1 MHARVLTYIAM
12 RWFLALW
19 CGLGTVQ
26 EFLSAVNNKDV
37 NEPVALDKA
46 KQRLQQLEGKVDRV
60 ELSQKDMMAQV
71 QKHGADLTTAW
82 KRSERVKSLKI
93 SIQVQPLTRVVCGV
107 ACRRHVVPPPHL
119 TTAGVCLWWHGLQCA
134 KLLVESS
141 TPHFYPCIF
150 VYVTDVMDKFGDL
163 VYRRILK

>member
-1 MHARVLTYIAM
+1 M
-12 RWFLALW
+12 
-19 CGLGTVQ
+19 Q

-93 SIQVQPLTRVVCGV
+93 SIQVQPLSRVVCCV
-107 ACRRHVVPPPHL
+107 ACRRHVVPPPPHL
-119 TTAGVCLWWHGLQCA
+119 TTAGGFACG
-134 KLLVESS
+134 LLVVAWPSVCQTAS
-141 TPHFYPCIF
+141 
-150 VYVTDVMDKFGDL
+150 
-163 VYRRILK
+163 

>member
-1 MHARVLTYIAM
+1 MHALVLTYIAM

-93 SIQVQPLTRVVCGV
+93 SIQVQPLDSRCLLCCL
-107 ACRRHVVPPPHL
+107 ASPH
-119 TTAGVCLWWHGLQCA
+119 CA
-134 KLLVESS
+134 ATSSSHHCWGLLVVAWPSVCQTAS
-141 TPHFYPCIF
+141 GVVHAPLLPVHLC
-150 VYVTDVMDKFGDL
+150 L
-163 VYRRILK
+163 CH

>member
-1 MHARVLTYIAM
+1 M
-12 RWFLALW
+12 
-19 CGLGTVQ
+19 Q

-93 SIQVQPLTRVVCGV
+93 SIQVQPLDSRCLLCCLPSPRCAATSSSHHCW
-107 ACRRHVVPPPHL
+107 
-119 TTAGVCLWWHGLQCA
+119 GVCLWWHGLQCA